1 MQFSNAEISISG
13 DLEALK
19 FKLFTIGV
27 NKQNSL

>member
-1 MQFSNAEISISG
+1 MHFNNAEISISG

-19 FKLFTIGV
+19 FKIFTIGV